1 LRGEQP
7 TVSRKVGLRSLGSTG
22 LENGWLDTSENSPM
36 EAYDGQES
44 NPSNGS
50 WPNPALRLSAHQ
62 NDVEDDQRRG
72 LAS

>member
-1 LRGEQP
+1 MRGEQP
-7 TVSRKVGLRSLGSTG
+7 TVSGKVGLRSLGSTG
-22 LENGWLDTSENSPM
+22 LENGQDTLVNSTM
-36 EAYDGQES
+36 ETYDGQES

-50 WPNPALRLSAHQ
+50 SPNPALRLFAHQ